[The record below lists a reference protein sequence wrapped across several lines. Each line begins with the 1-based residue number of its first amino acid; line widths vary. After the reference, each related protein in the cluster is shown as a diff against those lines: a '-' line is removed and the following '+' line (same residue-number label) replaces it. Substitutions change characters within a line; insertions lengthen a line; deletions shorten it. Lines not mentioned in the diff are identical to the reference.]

1 LENRLLV
8 YLLAVAVV
16 LVAALLAFGIAALL
30 HLQGTAA
37 ILFITLILLVGLAAA
52 ATILIL
58 HFRAKKNQSQEGD
71 PAAGGATGELDMLLN
86 EANRKLRES
95 QQGAKTLDG
104 VPLIYILGETGAAKT
119 TTVIRSG
126 LDPELVAGT
135 APREGD
141 MVPTPV
147 LNLWFT
153 KLAALL
159 EVGETVRQSNSLLT
173 RLVERT
179 RAKAYRSAFG
189 TGAAARAAVVCVSTE
204 QLLVADAGA
213 SLLAAARTT
222 GAQLREISRLLG
234 TPLPVYVIV
243 TKLDRVPHFGE
254 YVRNLSN
261 VEVRQILGSPLPKSG
276 AAAGVYADQAAR
288 TLATV
293 LDGLAYKLGEFRV
306 EMLDRETEP
315 ANTSGVYEF
324 PREFGKLRK
333 NLNQYLVEL
342 CKPSQLSANPYLRG
356 FYFTGI
362 RAQIVERM
370 ASAPAAEERAPQDAG
385 ATQYLNISLGKS
397 QSSGR
402 APQPAAMV
410 SARVPQ
416 WTFLPRLLPEI
427 ILGDKSALSATQQT
441 APARLFRRILF
452 GTFALLFFVYTILL
466 LISYI
471 NNAGIEHRI
480 QTAAKALPVMSA
492 SANSLPSMSDLQN
505 LDQLRQTI
513 VQLDGYQQ
521 DGAPWSYRFGLYQG
535 DKLAVRARHV
545 YFDRFRPM
553 MLNPTQ
559 LNFVGYMRALPE
571 TPATNSDFSLYAAA
585 YSPLKAYLITTSN
598 PEKSSS
604 KFLTPVFLQYWTGTR
619 QIDSDQQQLAQK
631 QIDFYANELLR
642 QPPYAITPDTLV
654 VKHARGY
661 LSNFL
666 AETRIY
672 QAMLNDA
679 DKTSPNGIDFN
690 KQYPGSALTVVDGHI
705 VRGAFTKSGF
715 TFMQAAIQHPET
727 YANGETWVLGDQ
739 AGPSQNTSGTSKDL
753 ASQYSTDFI
762 KEWHLFL
769 TDARVV
775 SCGSLREAPAK
786 LNSLAGN
793 ASPLLALFYTVSH
806 NTAVADPQIKSTF
819 QPTQVLVDP
828 NTPDHFIGAGNTA
841 YVNALLKLST
851 SVDQVATAVA
861 QNPATASDPAIF
873 MPINQDASAAKL
885 AANTTA
891 QSFNADPQ
899 MHTDATVLALMQ
911 EPVSCAAKLPPSPGA
926 ATNGAGQKI
935 CGATNALLGKFP
947 FAANSTT
954 QASIAEVNTVFAPDT
969 GTIWSIY
976 NASLKPFLV
985 PQGAQYVQA
994 PTAPQAVNP
1003 KFAQYFS
1010 HAAHISSGLYPAGAK
1025 SPTLTFTLRFL
1036 PSTGIANAT
1045 FDVDGQRIPNGS
1057 ITQQFHW
1064 SGDTAQKASVVYDG
1078 KEIPPFQGPWAL
1090 FQLVHQ
1096 AKITRNAGGYQLDY
1110 PINTATTFAGQTISQ
1125 STAGQQKVSFELS
1138 GPGADAL
1145 MSDYFSGL
1153 GCALPVVK

>member
-1 LENRLLV
+1 LLV
-8 YLLAVAVV
+8 YLLALAVV
-16 LVAALLAFGIAALL
+16 LIAALLAFGIAALL
-30 HLQGTAA
+30 HLHGTAA
-37 ILFITLILLVGLAAA
+37 ILFIVLILVVGLATAA
-52 ATILIL
+52 AILIL
-58 HFRAKKNQSQEGD
+58 HFRAKKNQGVEGD
-71 PAAGGATGELDMLLN
+71 PAAGGATGELDVLLN
-86 EANRKLRES
+86 DANRKLRES
-95 QQGAKTLDG
+95 QQGAKTLDA
-104 VPLIYILGETGAAKT
+104 VPLIYILGESGAAKT

-126 LDPELVAGT
+126 LDPELVAG
-135 APREGD
+135 AAVREGE
-141 MVPTPV
+141 PV
-147 LNLWFT
+147 STAVINLWFT
-153 KLAALL
+153 RMAALL
-159 EVGETVRQSNSLLT
+159 EVGTTVRQSNSLLT

-204 QLLVADAGA
+204 QLLVTDAGA
-213 SLLAAARTT
+213 SLLASARTT

-261 VEVRQILGSPLPKSG
+261 VEVRQILGSPLPKSEVS
-276 AAAGVYADQAAR
+276 AGVYADQAAR
-288 TLATV
+288 TVATV

-315 ANTSGVYEF
+315 ANGPGVYEF

-370 ASAPAAEERAPQDAG
+370 ASAPAAEERPSQDAG
-385 ATQYLNISLGKS
+385 ATQYLSSSLGKS
-397 QSSGR
+397 PSSGR
-402 APQPAAMV
+402 PAQPVAMV

-427 ILGDKSALSATQQT
+427 VLGDKSALSATQQT

-452 GTFALLFFVYTILL
+452 GTLAVLFAVYTILL
-466 LISYI
+466 LVSYI
-471 NNAGIEHRI
+471 NNAGLEHRI
-480 QTAAKALPVMSA
+480 QTAAKALPVMAA
-492 SANSLPSMSDLQN
+492 SANSLPSLSDLQN

-535 DKLAVRARHV
+535 DKLAIRARHI
-545 YFDRFRPM
+545 YFDRFRPLL
-553 MLNPTQ
+553 LNPTQ
-559 LNFVGYMRALPE
+559 VNFVSYMRALPDA
-571 TPATNSDFSLYAAA
+571 PATDSDFSLYASA
-585 YSPLKAYLITTSN
+585 YSPLKAYLITTAN
-598 PEKSSS
+598 PEKSTS

-654 VKHARGY
+654 VKHTQGY

-679 DKTSPNGIDFN
+679 DKTGQGIDFN
-690 KQYPGSALTVVDGHI
+690 KQYPGSVASVVDGHI
-705 VRGAFTKSGF
+705 VRAAFTRSGF
-715 TFMQAAIQHPET
+715 SFMQNAIQHPET
-727 YANGETWVLGDQ
+727 YANGEVWVLGNSN
-739 AGPSQNTSGTSKDL
+739 GPAQNTSGTSKSL
-753 ASQYSTDFI
+753 ATQYSADYI

-769 TDARVV
+769 INAHVV
-775 SCGSLREAPAK
+775 SCGSLHEAPAR

-793 ASPLLALFYTVSH
+793 ASPLLALFYTISH
-806 NTAVADPQIKSTF
+806 NTVVSDPQIKSTF
-819 QPTQVLVDP
+819 QPTQALVDP
-828 NTPDHFIGAGNTA
+828 NAPDHFIGPGNTA
-841 YVNALLKLST
+841 YVNSLLALST
-851 SVDQVATAVA
+851 AVDQVATQVA
-861 QNPATASDPAIF
+861 QNPAAASDPAAF
-873 MPINQDASAAKL
+873 MPINQAASAAKL

-899 MHTDATVLALMQ
+899 MHTDTTVLALMQ
-911 EPVSCAAKLPPSPGA
+911 DPISCAAKLPPSPGA

-935 CGATNALLGKFP
+935 CGAMNALLGKFP
-947 FAANSTT
+947 FAASSTT
-954 QASIAEVNTVFAPDT
+954 QASIADVNTVFAPDT

-985 PQGAQYVQA
+985 PQGAQYIQA

-1010 HAAHISSGLYPAGAK
+1010 HAAHVSSGLYPAGAK
-1025 SPTLTFTLRFL
+1025 SPALTFTLRFL
-1036 PSTGIANAT
+1036 PSPGIANAT

-1064 SGDTAQKASVVYDG
+1064 NGDTAQKASVVYDG

-1096 AKITRNAGGYQLDY
+1096 AKVTRNAAGYQLDY
-1110 PINTATTFAGQTISQ
+1110 PINTATTFAGQTINQ
-1125 STAGQQKVSFELS
+1125 SSASQQKVSFELS
-1138 GPGADAL
+1138 GPGADVL